1 MSEHSHVIPNEW
13 LALYYD
19 GELDSRRREQVEA
32 HLPACVLCQQ
42 ELAALQALST
52 ALAIDRLPENALTT
66 QSARLAWREL
76 EPRLPGRGTSTSSLL
91 RWLPGI
97 GLLMANVFVQFIAA
111 VSLGVMLAAGQL
123 GWIAWPIQWL
133 DRALSGWLFGWIT
146 WLLPIQ
152 EGGWGLSLFLIIVS
166 AWLAV
171 LYLAWLVYVRL
182 DRPSPAIQPMVR
194 SGSS

>member
-1 MSEHSHVIPNEW
+1 MSEYAHVIPNEW

-19 GELDSRRREQVEA
+19 GELDSRRRAQVEA
-32 HLPACVLCQQ
+32 HLPACLLCQQ

-52 ALAIDRLPENALTT
+52 ALAVDRLAENALTT

-76 EPRLPGRGTSTSSLL
+76 EPRLPERGTSTSSLL

-97 GLLMANVFVQFIAA
+97 GLLMANVFVQFIAV
-111 VSLGVMLAAGQL
+111 VSVMAMFVAGRL
-123 GWIAWPIQWL
+123 GWVALPIAWL
-133 DRALSGWLFGWIT
+133 DRALSDWLLGWIA

-152 EGGWGLSLFLIIVS
+152 TGGWGLALCLIILS

-171 LYLAWLVYVRL
+171 LYLAWLVYVWQS
-182 DRPSPAIQPMVR
+182 RPSLPMQPMKTL
-194 SGSS
+194 G